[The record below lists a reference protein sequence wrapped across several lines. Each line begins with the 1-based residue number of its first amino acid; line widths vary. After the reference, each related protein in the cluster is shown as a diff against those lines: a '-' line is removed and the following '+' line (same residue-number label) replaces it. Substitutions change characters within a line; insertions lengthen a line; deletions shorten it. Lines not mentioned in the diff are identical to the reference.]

1 MRWLLLRG
9 LAREQRHFGSFPE
22 TFERLVGQR
31 ALTMDL
37 PGFGTEAGRASPLS
51 VAAITDDLR
60 ARFLDERGGSSA
72 PWGIFAISLGGM
84 VALDWAARFP
94 GEWARV
100 VVANTSA
107 GDLSRPWE
115 RFATSLWPRLPRL
128 VTSEPVARERAILD
142 LTSNSPTVD
151 KDALARQWAA
161 WFEEV
166 RPRRRNFARQL
177 VAAAR
182 SRLPSSIDAPLLVLT
197 SRADRLVSW
206 RCSERVAARLGAP
219 LAVHDAAGHDLSLD
233 APEWIC
239 ECIRAELPASSAHA
253 HDPHARALVRD
264 RRLPRD
270 GAPRGR

>member
-37 PGFGTEAGRASPLS
+37 AGFGTEATRASPLS

-60 ARFLDERGGSSA
+60 GRFLDERGASSEA
-72 PWGIFAISLGGM
+72 WGIFAISLGGM

-94 GEWARV
+94 GEWAQV

-115 RFATSLWPRLPRL
+115 RFSTSLWPRLPGL
-128 VTSEPVARERAILD
+128 VAGDPVARERAILD
-142 LTSNSPTVD
+142 ITSNSPTVD
-151 KDALARQWAA
+151 KDALARQWAV

-177 VAAAR
+177 VAATR
-182 SRLPSSIDAPLLVLT
+182 SRLPSSIGARVLVLT

-206 RCSERVAARLGAP
+206 RCSERIAARLGAS
-219 LAVHDAAGHDLSLD
+219 LAVHETAGHDLSLD

-253 HDPHARALVRD
+253 HDPRARAFVPG
-264 RRLPRD
+264 RRVPRA